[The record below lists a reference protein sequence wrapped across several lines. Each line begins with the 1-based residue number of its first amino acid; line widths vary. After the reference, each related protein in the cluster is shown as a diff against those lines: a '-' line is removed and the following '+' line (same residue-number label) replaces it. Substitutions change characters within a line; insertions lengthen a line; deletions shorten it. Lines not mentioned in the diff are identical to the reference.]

1 MAAAAI
7 VLAAVIGLNAAVA
20 RGTWESHI
28 KVAAIGWLSR
38 DSGDCPDVHSEEG
51 FEALFAKPVAEAAA
65 QGARLIV
72 SGEMGF
78 FLDRQTRG
86 EWLRRFAEMSR
97 RYGVML
103 AVGCFDAELN
113 ENRVL
118 FFDRQGA
125 TINHYVK
132 THLTPFEHS
141 RRGDGRMTIA
151 DVGGVGV
158 GVMICQ
164 DDNFDTLVRSY
175 GRTRAGVMAVPTLDW
190 STVRKVHL
198 ETTIHRAIQLRRCM
212 VRAAINGVSAIILPS
227 GKLAAVCDH
236 FDEGARMI
244 MAEVPVG
251 GRPTLCARWGDW
263 VVALSLVWLAFFAG
277 RFVMAQESHVE
288 VVSAEGEDSAV
299 QMG

>member
-72 SGEMGF
+72 SGEMG

-175 GRTRAGVMAVPTLDW
+175 GRTCGCDGGTDAGLVDRAEGA
-190 STVRKVHL
+190 S
-198 ETTIHRAIQLRRCM
+198 ETTIHRASSCGGVWLRDQR
-212 VRAAINGVSAIILPS
+212 RQRDHP
-227 GKLAAVCDH
+227 AVG
-236 FDEGARMI
+236 EA
-244 MAEVPVG
+244 G
-251 GRPTLCARWGDW
+251 GRVR
-263 VVALSLVWLAFFAG
+263 SL
-277 RFVMAQESHVE
+277 R
-288 VVSAEGEDSAV
+288 
-299 QMG
+299 